1 MEEHSVLCQQI
12 KNKYLITTINLPAIV
27 FSLTKLEYQMLMEVK
42 EAINRNAE
50 WHGLEVEE

>member
-42 EAINRNAE
+42 EAINRNAV